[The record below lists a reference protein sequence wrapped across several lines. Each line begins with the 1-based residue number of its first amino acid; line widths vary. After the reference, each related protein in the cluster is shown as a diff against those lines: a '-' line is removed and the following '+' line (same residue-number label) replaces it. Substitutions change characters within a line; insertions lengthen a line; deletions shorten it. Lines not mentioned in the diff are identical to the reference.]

1 MWTASAWPLQVRI
14 TWFHFTAVWWLCFSL
29 PPVLQRNTHHLPA
42 SFHLCFYELFL
53 SFGRQM
59 NQIIFVRYQPKINHC
74 GHRHLTC
81 GFSFI
86 IVICRHV
93 RPSDIKT
100 MSSCKGDLS
109 DSCICPEL
117 IKTKKKKN
125 PLYVSS
131 SIKERRRCRAM
142 LFVGPL
148 SFFMR
153 IMMNW
158 VLHIGYFLSTVNNYL
173 EGALGLCDFLYFA
186 ILRLSGVDL
195 LFSQSLRAVKNLLFN
210 FRTS

>member
-1 MWTASAWPLQVRI
+1 MDVRLLFFFFCFHLDTLCSTWHHWTVYSRIHWYPQSSHWMWTASAWPLQVRI

-109 DSCICPEL
+109 GSCIC
-117 IKTKKKKN
+117 
-125 PLYVSS
+125 S
-131 SIKERRRCRAM
+131 
-142 LFVGPL
+142 
-148 SFFMR
+148 
-153 IMMNW
+153 
-158 VLHIGYFLSTVNNYL
+158 
-173 EGALGLCDFLYFA
+173 
-186 ILRLSGVDL
+186 
-195 LFSQSLRAVKNLLFN
+195 
-210 FRTS
+210 